1 MLRSSLNKYIGSAFG
16 KYTRIKFVHTIK
28 TIVLEKS
35 VMFKGA
41 KKAIFFLLILLILP
55 ISSFAQEKVT
65 ATLFYSTHCK
75 ICHELR
81 EEFLPQIEEKYKESL
96 EWQRFNTTEDDDSL
110 SLLISLSE
118 QFNFKEALIPSVL
131 VGDTFLVGGEDVKD
145 NLEAAI
151 KIALKAE
158 KSPLSFLKTDL
169 IDFFKKFSVFTVIGN
184 GLIDGINPCAFA
196 VIVFF
201 ISFLGVYG
209 YKKAEIIY
217 VGTFYCLAVFITYL
231 LIGLGFF
238 NFFYSL
244 EQAYLIIKVFYY
256 FVAFFCFLMAI
267 AALYDYYKFK
277 KTGRCEETIL
287 QLPKFLKKRINIV
300 IGSRMREK
308 KGGVW
313 GLCISSFVVGFL
325 VSLLEAVCTG
335 QVYLP
340 TIVFILKNTDLKL
353 KAATHLFLYNFMFVL
368 PLIVVFL
375 LSLAG
380 VSSVKFNN
388 FLKKNLGRIKI
399 LMAIV
404 FFCLGLFILVLS

>member
-1 MLRSSLNKYIGSAFG
+1 M
-16 KYTRIKFVHTIK
+16 
-28 TIVLEKS
+28 
-35 VMFKGA
+35 
-41 KKAIFFLLILLILP
+41 KKVIFFLLILLIFP
-55 ISSFAQEKVT
+55 IPSFAQEKVT

-75 ICHELR
+75 ACHELK
-81 EEFLPQIEEKYKESL
+81 EEFLPQIEEKYKESVV
-96 EWQRFNTTEDDDSL
+96 WQELNTSEDSDSL
-110 SLLISLSE
+110 NLLISLTK
-118 QFNFKEALIPSVL
+118 QFNLEEALIPSIL
-131 VGDTFLVGGEDVKD
+131 VGDTFLVGARVIEE
-145 NLEAAI
+145 NLDLAI
-151 KIALKAE
+151 KVALKAE
-158 KSPLSFLKTDL
+158 KSPISFLKTDL

-217 VGTFYCLAVFITYL
+217 VGIFYCLAVFITYL

-244 EQAYLIIKVFYY
+244 EQIYLIVKSFYY

-267 AALYDYYKFK
+267 VALYDYYKFK
-277 KTGRCEETIL
+277 KTGHAEETIL

-308 KGGVW
+308 KSGVW
-313 GLCISSFVVGFL
+313 GLCISSFAVGFL

-353 KAATHLFLYNFMFVL
+353 RAVTYLLLYNFMFIL
-368 PLIVVFL
+368 PLIVIFL
-375 LSLAG
+375 LSLVG
-380 VSSVKFNN
+380 VSSANFNS

-404 FFCLGLFILVLS
+404 FFCLGIFIVFLS

>member
-1 MLRSSLNKYIGSAFG
+1 MHPDIIL
-16 KYTRIKFVHTIK
+16 TR
-28 TIVLEKS
+28 
-35 VMFKGA
+35 MRKG
-41 KKAIFFLLILLILP
+41 IFFFLILLILP
-55 ISSFAQEKVT
+55 ISSFAQEKIT

-75 ICHELR
+75 ICHDLR
-81 EEFLPQIEEKYKESL
+81 EEFLPPIEEKYKDSL
-96 EWQRFNTTEDDDSL
+96 DWQKFNTTEDADSL
-110 SLLISLSE
+110 SLLISLTK
-118 QFNFKEALIPSVL
+118 QFSLEEALIPSIL
-131 VGDTFLVGGEDVKD
+131 VGDTFLVGGEKIEE
-145 NLEAAI
+145 NLDLAI
-151 KIALKAE
+151 KMALKAE
-158 KSPLSFLKTDL
+158 RSPISFLKTDL
-169 IDFFKKFSVFTVIGN
+169 IDFFKKFSVLTIIGN

-217 VGTFYCLAVFITYL
+217 VGIFYCLAVFITYL

-244 EQAYLIIKVFYY
+244 EQAYFIIKGFYY
-256 FVAFFCFLMAI
+256 FVAIFCFLMAI

-277 KTGRCEETIL
+277 KTGRSEEAIL
-287 QLPKFLKKRINIV
+287 QLPKFLRKRINVV
-300 IGSRMREK
+300 IGSRLREK
-308 KGGVW
+308 KGGMW
-313 GLCISSFVVGFL
+313 GLCVSSFIVGFL

-353 KAATHLFLYNFMFVL
+353 KAAAYLVLYNFMFVL
-368 PLIVVFL
+368 PLIVIFL

-380 VSSVKFNN
+380 VSSTKFNN

-404 FFCLGLFILVLS
+404 FFCLGLFMLVLS

>member
-1 MLRSSLNKYIGSAFG
+1 MSKA
-16 KYTRIKFVHTIK
+16 
-28 TIVLEKS
+28 
-35 VMFKGA
+35 A

-55 ISSFAQEKVT
+55 IPSFAQEKVT

-81 EEFLPQIEEKYKESL
+81 EEFLSQIEEKYKESVV
-96 EWQRFNTTEDDDSL
+96 WQELNTSEDVDSL
-110 SLLISLSE
+110 NLLISLTK
-118 QFNFKEALIPSVL
+118 QFSLEEALIPSIL
-131 VGDTFLVGGEDVKD
+131 VGDTFLVGGKEIEE
-145 NLEAAI
+145 NLDLAI
-151 KIALKAE
+151 KVALKAE
-158 KSPLSFLKTDL
+158 KSPISFLKTDL
-169 IDFFKKFSVFTVIGN
+169 IDFFKNFSVFTVIGN

-209 YKKAEIIY
+209 YRKAEVIY

-244 EQAYLIIKVFYY
+244 EQTYLIVKVFYY
-256 FVAFFCFLMAI
+256 FVALFCFLMAI
-267 AALYDYYKFK
+267 AAFYDYYKFK
-277 KTGRCEETIL
+277 KTGRSEKTIL

-308 KGGVW
+308 KGGIS
-313 GLCISSFVVGFL
+313 GLCISSFIVGFL

-353 KAATHLFLYNFMFVL
+353 KAATYLFLYNFMFIL
-368 PLIVVFL
+368 PLIVIFL
-375 LSLAG
+375 LSLVG
-380 VSSVKFNN
+380 VSSSRFND

-399 LMAIV
+399 LMALV
-404 FFCLGLFILVLS
+404 FFCLGLFIVVLS

>member
-1 MLRSSLNKYIGSAFG
+1 M
-16 KYTRIKFVHTIK
+16 
-28 TIVLEKS
+28 
-35 VMFKGA
+35 

-55 ISSFAQEKVT
+55 IPSFAREKVA

-75 ICHELR
+75 ICHELK
-81 EEFLPQIEEKYKESL
+81 EEFLSQMEEKYKESVV
-96 EWQRFNTTEDDDSL
+96 WQELNTSEDVDSL
-110 SLLISLSE
+110 NLLISLTK
-118 QFNFKEALIPSVL
+118 QFSLNKALVPSIL
-131 VGDTFLVGGEDVKD
+131 VGDTFLVGGKEIEE
-145 NLEAAI
+145 NLDLAI
-151 KIALKAE
+151 KTALKAE
-158 KSPLSFLKTDL
+158 KSPISFLKTDL

-244 EQAYLIIKVFYY
+244 EQTYFIVKAFYY
-256 FVAFFCFLMAI
+256 FVALFCFLMAA

-277 KTGRCEETIL
+277 KTGRSEETIL

-325 VSLLEAVCTG
+325 VSLLEALCTG

-353 KAATHLFLYNFMFVL
+353 KAATYLFLYNFMFIL
-368 PLIVVFL
+368 PLIAIFL
-375 LSLAG
+375 LSLVG
-380 VSSVKFNN
+380 VSSARFND

-399 LMAIV
+399 LMALV
-404 FFCLGLFILVLS
+404 FFCLGVLILCLS

>member
-1 MLRSSLNKYIGSAFG
+1 MK
-16 KYTRIKFVHTIK
+16 
-28 TIVLEKS
+28 
-35 VMFKGA
+35 KG
-41 KKAIFFLLILLILP
+41 IFFFLILLILP

-75 ICHELR
+75 ICHEVR

-96 EWQRFNTTEDDDSL
+96 DWQRFNTAEDTDSL
-110 SLLISLSE
+110 KLLISLTE
-118 QFNFKEALIPSVL
+118 QFNLKEALIPSILIGDTLL
-131 VGDTFLVGGEDVKD
+131 VGKDKIKD
-145 NLEAAI
+145 NLEIAI
-151 KIALKAE
+151 KVALETE
-158 KSPLSFLKTDL
+158 KSPLSFLKTDVL
-169 IDFFKKFSVFTVIGN
+169 DFFKKFSVLTVIGN

-209 YKKAEIIY
+209 YRKAEIIY
-217 VGTFYCLAVFITYL
+217 VGVFYCLAVFITYL

-244 EQAYLIIKVFYY
+244 ERVYLVIKVFYY
-256 FVAFFCFLMAI
+256 FVAFFCFSMAI
-267 AALYDYYKFK
+267 VALYDYYKFK
-277 KTGRCEETIL
+277 KTGYSEEAIL
-287 QLPKFLKKRINIV
+287 QLPKFLKKRINLV

-308 KGGVW
+308 KGGIW

-353 KAATHLFLYNFMFVL
+353 KAAAYLFLYNFMFVL
-368 PLIVVFL
+368 PLIVIFL

-380 VSSVKFNN
+380 VSSIKFTN

>member
-1 MLRSSLNKYIGSAFG
+1 M
-16 KYTRIKFVHTIK
+16 
-28 TIVLEKS
+28 
-35 VMFKGA
+35 
-41 KKAIFFLLILLILP
+41 KKVIFFLLVLLLFP
-55 ISSFAQEKVT
+55 ISSFAKDKVT

-81 EEFLPQIEEKYKESL
+81 EEFLPQVEEQYKERL
-96 EWQRFNTTEDDDSL
+96 EWQKYNTDEDTEGL

-118 QFNFKEALIPSVL
+118 QFSLEEALIPSIMVGDILL
-131 VGDTFLVGGEDVKD
+131 VGEKD
-145 NLEAAI
+145 IKGRLETAI
-151 KIALKAE
+151 RIALEAE
-158 KSPLSFLKTDL
+158 KSPISFLKTDVV
-169 IDFFKKFSVFTVIGN
+169 DFFKKFSVLTVIGN

-217 VGTFYCLAVFITYL
+217 VGTFYCLSVFITYL

-244 EQAYLIIKVFYY
+244 EQIYLIVKAFYY
-256 FVAFFCFLMAI
+256 FIAAFCFSMAI
-267 AALYDYYKFK
+267 AALWDYYKFK
-277 KTGRCEETIL
+277 KTGHSEEAIL
-287 QLPKFLKKRINIV
+287 QLPKFLKKRINLV
-300 IGSRMREK
+300 IGSRMRKK
-308 KGGVW
+308 KGGIW
-313 GLCISSFVVGFL
+313 GLCVSSFIVGFL

-340 TIVFILKNTDLKL
+340 TIVFILKNTDLKI
-353 KAATHLFLYNFMFVL
+353 KAATYLLLYNFMFVL
-368 PLIVVFL
+368 PLIVIFL

-380 VSSVKFNN
+380 VKSEKFNN

-399 LMAIV
+399 LMALV
-404 FFCLGLFILVLS
+404 FFCMGFFILFIS

>member
-1 MLRSSLNKYIGSAFG
+1 M
-16 KYTRIKFVHTIK
+16 
-28 TIVLEKS
+28 
-35 VMFKGA
+35 

-75 ICHELR
+75 ICHEIR
-81 EEFLPQIEEKYKESL
+81 EEFLPPIEEKYEENL
-96 EWQRFNTTEDDDSL
+96 DWQKVNTTEDVEGL
-110 SLLISLSE
+110 SLLISLTE
-118 QFNFKEALIPSVL
+118 QFDLEEALIPSIL
-131 VGDTFLVGGEDVKD
+131 VGDTLLVGGEDIKEYLD
-145 NLEAAI
+145 LAI
-151 KIALKAE
+151 KRALKVE
-158 KSPLSFLKTDL
+158 KSPLSFLKTDVR
-169 IDFFKKFSVFTVIGN
+169 DFFKKFSVFTVIGN

-209 YKKAEIIY
+209 YKKREIIY
-217 VGTFYCLAVFITYL
+217 VGTFYCLAVFVTYL

-244 EQAYLIIKVFYY
+244 EQVYLIIKVFYY
-256 FVAFFCFLMAI
+256 FVAIVCFLMAI

-277 KTGRCEETIL
+277 KTGRGEEAIL

-340 TIVFILKNTDLKL
+340 TIVFILKNTDLKI
-353 KAATHLFLYNFMFVL
+353 KAATYLFLYNFMFIL
-368 PLIVVFL
+368 PLIIIFL

-380 VSSVKFNN
+380 VNSAKFNN

-399 LMAIV
+399 LMALV
-404 FFCLGLFILVLS
+404 FFCLGIFILVLS

>member
-1 MLRSSLNKYIGSAFG
+1 M
-16 KYTRIKFVHTIK
+16 
-28 TIVLEKS
+28 
-35 VMFKGA
+35 
-41 KKAIFFLLILLILP
+41 KKAIFFLLMLLILP
-55 ISSFAQEKVT
+55 IPSFAQEKVT

-75 ICHELR
+75 SCHELK

-96 EWQRFNTTEDDDSL
+96 DWQKFNTTEDADSL

-118 QFNFKEALIPSVL
+118 QFNLKQAMIPSIL
-131 VGDTFLVGGEDVKD
+131 VGDALLVGKKNIEDS
-145 NLEAAI
+145 LEIAI
-151 KIALKAE
+151 RIALKTE
-158 KSPLSFLKTDL
+158 KSPLSFLKTDV

-201 ISFLGVYG
+201 LSFLGVYG

-244 EQAYLIIKVFYY
+244 EQIYLIIKAFYY
-256 FVAFFCFLMAI
+256 FVAAFCFLMAMV
-267 AALYDYYKFK
+267 ALYDYYKFK
-277 KTGRCEETIL
+277 KTGHSQEAIL
-287 QLPKFLKKRINIV
+287 QLPKFLKKKINVV

-308 KGGVW
+308 KGGIW
-313 GLCISSFVVGFL
+313 GLCASSFIVGFL

-340 TIVFILKNTDLKL
+340 TIVFILKNTDLKV
-353 KAATHLFLYNFMFVL
+353 KAATYLVLYNFMFVL
-368 PLIVVFL
+368 PLIIIFL

-380 VSSVKFNN
+380 VSSAKFND

-399 LMAIV
+399 LMALV
-404 FFCLGLFILVLS
+404 FFCLGLFMLVLS

>member
-1 MLRSSLNKYIGSAFG
+1 M
-16 KYTRIKFVHTIK
+16 
-28 TIVLEKS
+28 
-35 VMFKGA
+35 

-55 ISSFAQEKVT
+55 IPSFAQEKIT

-75 ICHELR
+75 NCHELR
-81 EEFLPQIEEKYKESL
+81 EELLPQMEGKYKGSVV
-96 EWQRFNTTEDDDSL
+96 WQELNTSEDVDSL
-110 SLLISLSE
+110 NLLISLTK
-118 QFNFKEALIPSVL
+118 QFGLKEALIPSIL
-131 VGDTFLVGGEDVKD
+131 VGDIFLVGAKQIEE
-145 NLEAAI
+145 NLDLAI
-151 KIALKAE
+151 KAALKAE
-158 KSPLSFLKTDL
+158 RNPMSFLKTDL

-184 GLIDGINPCAFA
+184 GLVDGVNPCAFA

-209 YKKAEIIY
+209 YKKVEVIY
-217 VGTFYCLAVFITYL
+217 VGIFYCLAVFITYL

-244 EQAYLIIKVFYY
+244 EQVYFIIKVFYS
-256 FVAFFCFLMAI
+256 FVAFFCFLMGTAAI
-267 AALYDYYKFK
+267 YDYYKFK
-277 KTGRCEETIL
+277 KTGRGEETIL

-308 KGGVW
+308 KGGVLS
-313 GLCISSFVVGFL
+313 LCLSSFIVGFF

-353 KAATHLFLYNFMFVL
+353 KAATYLVLYNLMFIL
-368 PLIVVFL
+368 PLIVIFL

-380 VSSVKFNN
+380 VSSTRFNN
-388 FLKKNLGRIKI
+388 FLKKHLGQIKI
-399 LMAIV
+399 LMALV
-404 FFCLGLFILVLS
+404 FFCLGILILCLS

>member
-1 MLRSSLNKYIGSAFG
+1 MR
-16 KYTRIKFVHTIK
+16 
-28 TIVLEKS
+28 KS
-35 VMFKGA
+35 
-41 KKAIFFLLILLILP
+41 IFFLLILLILP
-55 ISSFAQEKVT
+55 ISSFAQKKVT

-75 ICHELR
+75 VCHELR
-81 EEFLPQIEEKYKESL
+81 EEFLPQIEEKYKGSL
-96 EWQRFNTTEDDDSL
+96 DWQKFNTAEDTDSL

-118 QFNFKEALIPSVL
+118 QFNLKQALVPSIL
-131 VGDTFLVGGEDVKD
+131 VGDTILVGKKD
-145 NLEAAI
+145 IENGLEAAI
-151 KIALKAE
+151 RIALETK
-158 KSPLSFLKTDL
+158 KSPLSFLRTDVV
-169 IDFFKKFSVFTVIGN
+169 DFFKKFSVFTVIGN

-209 YKKAEIIY
+209 YKRREIIY

-244 EQAYLIIKVFYY
+244 EQVYWIIKAFYY
-256 FVAFFCFLMAI
+256 FVAAFCFLMAI

-277 KTGRCEETIL
+277 KTGHSQEAIL
-287 QLPKFLKKRINIV
+287 QLPKFLRKRINIV

-308 KGGVW
+308 KGGIW
-313 GLCISSFVVGFL
+313 GLCISSFIVGFL

-340 TIVFILKNTDLKL
+340 TIVFILKNTSLKL
-353 KAATHLFLYNFMFVL
+353 KAATYLFLYNFMFIL
-368 PLIVVFL
+368 PLIVIFL

-380 VSSVKFNN
+380 VSSAKFNN
-388 FLKKNLGRIKI
+388 FLKKNIGRIKI
-399 LMAIV
+399 LMALV
-404 FFCLGLFILVLS
+404 FFCLGFFILVLS

>member
-1 MLRSSLNKYIGSAFG
+1 MMR
-16 KYTRIKFVHTIK
+16 
-28 TIVLEKS
+28 
-35 VMFKGA
+35 
-41 KKAIFFLLILLILP
+41 KAIFFLLILLIIP
-55 ISSFAQEKVT
+55 AFSFAQKKVT
-65 ATLFYSTHCK
+65 VTLFYSNHCK
-75 ICHELR
+75 ACYGVRKEVI
-81 EEFLPQIEEKYKESL
+81 PQMEEKYKENVVSQEL
-96 EWQRFNTTEDDDSL
+96 NTSEDVDSL
-110 SLLISLSE
+110 NLLISLTK
-118 QFNFKEALIPSVL
+118 QFSLKKALVPSIL
-131 VGDTFLVGGEDVKD
+131 VGDTFLVGGKEIEE
-145 NLEAAI
+145 NLDLAI
-151 KIALKAE
+151 KVALKAE
-158 KSPLSFLKTDL
+158 KSPISFLKTDL

-244 EQAYLIIKVFYY
+244 EQTYFIIKAFYY
-256 FVAFFCFLMAI
+256 FVALFCFLMAI

-277 KTGRCEETIL
+277 KTGRSEETIL

-313 GLCISSFVVGFL
+313 GLCISSFVIGFL
-325 VSLLEAVCTG
+325 VSLLETICTG

-353 KAATHLFLYNFMFVL
+353 KAVTYLFLYNFMFIL
-368 PLIVVFL
+368 PLIVIFL
-375 LSLAG
+375 LFLAG
-380 VSSVKFNN
+380 VSSARFND

-399 LMAIV
+399 LMALV
-404 FFCLGLFILVLS
+404 FFYLGVLILCLS

>member
-1 MLRSSLNKYIGSAFG
+1 MRKI
-16 KYTRIKFVHTIK
+16 
-28 TIVLEKS
+28 
-35 VMFKGA
+35 
-41 KKAIFFLLILLILP
+41 IFFLLVLLILP

-81 EEFLPQIEEKYKESL
+81 EELLPEIEDKYKGSL
-96 EWQRFNTTEDDDSL
+96 EWQKFNTTEDADSL
-110 SLLISLSE
+110 SLLISVSK
-118 QFNFKEALIPSVL
+118 QFNLKQALVPSIL
-131 VGDTFLVGGEDVKD
+131 VGDTLLVGENEIKD
-145 NLEAAI
+145 NLETAI
-151 KIALKAE
+151 RVALETK
-158 KSPLSFLKTDL
+158 KSPLSFLKTDV

-209 YKKAEIIY
+209 YKRAEIIY
-217 VGTFYCLAVFITYL
+217 VGVFYCLAVFITYL

-244 EQAYLIIKVFYY
+244 EQVYFAIKAFYY
-256 FVAFFCFLMAI
+256 FVAFFCFLMGMI
-267 AALYDYYKFK
+267 AVYDYYRFK
-277 KTGRCEETIL
+277 KTHRSQEAIL
-287 QLPKFLKKRINIV
+287 QLPKFLRKRINIV

-308 KGGVW
+308 KGGIL
-313 GLCISSFVVGFL
+313 GLCISSFIVGFL

-353 KAATHLFLYNFMFVL
+353 KAATYLFLYNFMFIL
-368 PLIVVFL
+368 PLIVIFL

-380 VSSVKFNN
+380 VNSAKFNN

-399 LMAIV
+399 LMALV
-404 FFCLGLFILVLS
+404 FFCLGILILGLS

>member
-1 MLRSSLNKYIGSAFG
+1 MRKI
-16 KYTRIKFVHTIK
+16 
-28 TIVLEKS
+28 
-35 VMFKGA
+35 
-41 KKAIFFLLILLILP
+41 IFFLLVLLILP

-81 EEFLPQIEEKYKESL
+81 EELLPEIEDKYKGSL
-96 EWQRFNTTEDDDSL
+96 EWQKFNTTEDADSL
-110 SLLISLSE
+110 SLLISVSK
-118 QFNFKEALIPSVL
+118 QFNLKQALVPSIL
-131 VGDTFLVGGEDVKD
+131 VGDTLLVGENEIKD
-145 NLEAAI
+145 NLETAI
-151 KIALKAE
+151 RVALETK
-158 KSPLSFLKTDL
+158 KSPLSFLKTDI

-209 YKKAEIIY
+209 YKRAEIIY
-217 VGTFYCLAVFITYL
+217 VGVFYCLAVFITYL

-244 EQAYLIIKVFYY
+244 EQVYFAIKAFYY
-256 FVAFFCFLMAI
+256 FVAFFCFLMGMI
-267 AALYDYYKFK
+267 AVYDYYRFK
-277 KTGRCEETIL
+277 KTHRSQEAIL
-287 QLPKFLKKRINIV
+287 QLPKFLRKRINIV

-308 KGGVW
+308 KGGIL
-313 GLCISSFVVGFL
+313 GLCISSFIVGFL

-353 KAATHLFLYNFMFVL
+353 KAATYLFLYNFMFIL
-368 PLIVVFL
+368 PLIVIFL

-380 VSSVKFNN
+380 VNSAKFNN

-399 LMAIV
+399 LMALV
-404 FFCLGLFILVLS
+404 FFCLGILILGLS

>member
-1 MLRSSLNKYIGSAFG
+1 MMRK
-16 KYTRIKFVHTIK
+16 V
-28 TIVLEKS
+28 
-35 VMFKGA
+35 
-41 KKAIFFLLILLILP
+41 IFFLLILLIIP
-55 ISSFAQEKVT
+55 AFSFAQKKVT
-65 ATLFYSTHCK
+65 VTLFYSNHCK
-75 ICHELR
+75 ACYGVRKEVI
-81 EEFLPQIEEKYKESL
+81 PQMEEKYKENVVSQEL
-96 EWQRFNTTEDDDSL
+96 NTSEDVDSL
-110 SLLISLSE
+110 NLLISLTK
-118 QFNFKEALIPSVL
+118 QFSLKKALVPSIL
-131 VGDTFLVGGEDVKD
+131 VGDTFLVGGKEIEE
-145 NLEAAI
+145 NLDLAI
-151 KIALKAE
+151 KVALKAE
-158 KSPLSFLKTDL
+158 KSPISFLKTDL

-244 EQAYLIIKVFYY
+244 EQTYLIIKAFYY
-256 FVAFFCFLMAI
+256 FVALFCFLMAI

-277 KTGRCEETIL
+277 KTGRSEEAIL
-287 QLPKFLKKRINIV
+287 QLPKFLKKRINVV

-353 KAATHLFLYNFMFVL
+353 KAATYLFLYNFMFIL
-368 PLIVVFL
+368 PLIVIFL
-375 LSLAG
+375 LSLVG
-380 VSSVKFNN
+380 VSSARFND

-399 LMAIV
+399 LMALV
-404 FFCLGLFILVLS
+404 FFCLGGFILCLS

>member
-1 MLRSSLNKYIGSAFG
+1 MR
-16 KYTRIKFVHTIK
+16 
-28 TIVLEKS
+28 KS
-35 VMFKGA
+35 
-41 KKAIFFLLILLILP
+41 IFFLLILLILP

-75 ICHELR
+75 ICHDLR
-81 EEFLPQIEEKYKESL
+81 KEFLPLIEEKYKDNL
-96 EWQRFNTTEDDDSL
+96 DWQKFNTTEDADSL
-110 SLLISLSE
+110 GLLISLSE
-118 QFNFKEALIPSVL
+118 QFSLKEALIPSIL
-131 VGDTFLVGGEDVKD
+131 VGDTFLVGGEDIKA
-145 NLEAAI
+145 NLETAI
-151 KIALKAE
+151 KVALKAE
-158 KSPLSFLKTDL
+158 RSPISFLKTDVV
-169 IDFFKKFSVFTVIGN
+169 DFFKKFSVLTVIGN

-209 YKKAEIIY
+209 YKKAEIVY
-217 VGTFYCLAVFITYL
+217 VGVFYCLAVFITYL

-244 EQAYLIIKVFYY
+244 EQVYWIIKGFYY

-277 KTGRCEETIL
+277 KTGSSEETIL

-308 KGGVW
+308 KDGIW
-313 GLCISSFVVGFL
+313 GLCISSFAVGFL
-325 VSLLEAVCTG
+325 VSLLEALCTG
-335 QVYLP
+335 QIYLP

-353 KAATHLFLYNFMFVL
+353 KAATYLFLYNFMFIL
-368 PLIVVFL
+368 PLIVIFL

-380 VSSVKFNN
+380 VSSTKFNN

-404 FFCLGLFILVLS
+404 FFCLGLFMLVLS

>member
-1 MLRSSLNKYIGSAFG
+1 M
-16 KYTRIKFVHTIK
+16 
-28 TIVLEKS
+28 
-35 VMFKGA
+35 
-41 KKAIFFLLILLILP
+41 KKAIFFLLIFLVMP
-55 ISSFAQEKVT
+55 VSSFAKERTT
-65 ATLFYSTHCK
+65 ATLFYATQCK
-75 ICHELR
+75 ACHELK
-81 EEFLPQIEEKYKESL
+81 EEFLPQIEEKYKESVV
-96 EWQRFNTTEDDDSL
+96 WQELNTSEDADSL
-110 SLLISLSE
+110 NLLISLTK
-118 QFNFKEALIPSVL
+118 QFSLEKALIPSIL
-131 VGDTFLVGGEDVKD
+131 VGDTFLIGGKEIEE
-145 NLEAAI
+145 NLDLAI
-151 KIALKAE
+151 KAALKAE
-158 KSPLSFLKTDL
+158 KSPVSFLKTDL
-169 IDFFKKFSVFTVIGN
+169 IDFFKNFSVFTVIGN

-231 LIGLGFF
+231 LIGLGLF

-244 EQAYLIIKVFYY
+244 EQTYLIIRVFYY
-256 FVAFFCFLMAI
+256 FVALFCFLMAI
-267 AALYDYYKFK
+267 AAFCDYYRFK
-277 KTGRCEETIL
+277 KTGRSEEAIL

-353 KAATHLFLYNFMFVL
+353 KAATYLFLYNFMFVL
-368 PLIVVFL
+368 PLIVIFL
-375 LSLAG
+375 LSLVG
-380 VSSVKFNN
+380 VSSTKFNN

-399 LMAIV
+399 LMVLV
-404 FFCLGLFILVLS
+404 FFGLGVLILCLS

>member
-1 MLRSSLNKYIGSAFG
+1 MRKIIL
-16 KYTRIKFVHTIK
+16 
-28 TIVLEKS
+28 
-35 VMFKGA
+35 
-41 KKAIFFLLILLILP
+41 FLLILIALP
-55 ISSFAQEKVT
+55 VSSNAAKKIS
-65 ATLFYSTHCK
+65 ATLFYSPHCK
-75 ICHELR
+75 VCHKVR
-81 EEFLPQIEEKYKESL
+81 EEIFPQIKEKYKDNLSWQELDTSGNPDNL
-96 EWQRFNTTEDDDSL
+96 E
-110 SLLISLSE
+110 LLISLSG
-118 QFNFKEALIPSVL
+118 QFNRKALIPSIA
-131 VGDTFLVGGEDVKD
+131 VGDIFLVGEQEIEKG
-145 NLEAAI
+145 LELAI
-151 KIALKAE
+151 ARALARGKN
-158 KSPLSFLKTDL
+158 PLSFLRTDL
-169 IDFFKKFSVFTVIGN
+169 VDFFKKFSVFTVIGN

-244 EQAYLIIKVFYY
+244 EQVYLIIKVFYR
-256 FVAFFCFLMAI
+256 FVAFFCFCMAI

-277 KTGRCEETIL
+277 KTGRSEEAIL
-287 QLPKFLKKRINIV
+287 QLPKFLKKRINVV

-313 GLCISSFVVGFL
+313 GLCISSFIVGFL

-335 QVYLP
+335 QIYLP

-353 KAATHLFLYNFMFVL
+353 KAATYLFLYNFMFIL
-368 PLIVVFL
+368 PLIVIFL

-380 VSSVKFNN
+380 VSSTKFNN
-388 FLKKNLGRIKI
+388 FLKNNLGRIKI
-399 LMAIV
+399 LMALV

>member
-1 MLRSSLNKYIGSAFG
+1 M
-16 KYTRIKFVHTIK
+16 
-28 TIVLEKS
+28 
-35 VMFKGA
+35 
-41 KKAIFFLLILLILP
+41 KKVIFFLLIILILP

-65 ATLFYSTHCK
+65 ATLFYSSHCK

-81 EEFLPQIEEKYKESL
+81 EEFFPQIEEKYKDSL
-96 EWQRFNTTEDDDSL
+96 EWQKFNTVENAEGL

-118 QFNFKEALIPSVL
+118 QFSLKEALIPSVL
-131 VGDTFLVGGEDVKD
+131 IGDTLLVGGDDVKD

-151 KIALKAE
+151 KVALKAE
-158 KSPLSFLKTDL
+158 RGPLSFLKTDL
-169 IDFFKKFSVFTVIGN
+169 IDFFKKFSVLTVIGN
-184 GLIDGINPCAFA
+184 GLVDGINPCAFA

-201 ISFLGVYG
+201 MSFLGVYG

-217 VGTFYCLAVFITYL
+217 VGIFYCLAVFITYL

-244 EQAYLIIKVFYY
+244 QRIYLIIKVFYY
-256 FVAFFCFLMAI
+256 FVAIFCFLMAI

-277 KTGRCEETIL
+277 KTGRSDETIL

-340 TIVFILKNTDLKL
+340 TIVFILKNTDLKV
-353 KAATHLFLYNFMFVL
+353 KAVTYLLLYNFMFIF

-380 VSSVKFNN
+380 VSSAKFNS

-404 FFCLGLFILVLS
+404 FFCLGIFILALS

>member
-1 MLRSSLNKYIGSAFG
+1 M
-16 KYTRIKFVHTIK
+16 
-28 TIVLEKS
+28 
-35 VMFKGA
+35 
-41 KKAIFFLLILLILP
+41 KKVIFFLLILLILP
-55 ISSFAQEKVT
+55 IPSFAQEKVT
-65 ATLFYSTHCK
+65 ATLFYSSHCK
-75 ICHELR
+75 ICHEVR
-81 EEFLPQIEEKYKESL
+81 EEFLPQIEEKYKESVV
-96 EWQRFNTTEDDDSL
+96 WQEFNTAEDVESL
-110 SLLISLSE
+110 SLLISLTE
-118 QFNFKEALIPSVL
+118 QFDLEEALIPSIL
-131 VGDTFLVGGEDVKD
+131 VGDTFLVGGEEIKEYLD
-145 NLEAAI
+145 LAI
-151 KIALKAE
+151 EKTLKAE
-158 KSPLSFLKTDL
+158 RSPISFLKTDL
-169 IDFFKKFSVFTVIGN
+169 IDFFKKFSVFTVVGN

-209 YKKAEIIY
+209 YRKAEIIY
-217 VGTFYCLAVFITYL
+217 VGTFYCLAVFVTYL

-244 EQAYLIIKVFYY
+244 EQVYLIIKVFYY
-256 FVAFFCFLMAI
+256 FVAIVCFLMAI

-277 KTGRCEETIL
+277 KTGRSDEAIL
-287 QLPKFLKKRINIV
+287 QLPKFLKKRINLV

-313 GLCISSFVVGFL
+313 GLCVSSFVVGFL

-340 TIVFILKNTDLKL
+340 TIIFILKNTDLKI
-353 KAATHLFLYNFMFVL
+353 KAATYLFLYNFMFIL
-368 PLIVVFL
+368 PLIIIFL

-380 VSSVKFNN
+380 ISSAKFNN

-399 LMAIV
+399 LMALV